1 MFVAASKNSIVR
13 FTVLL
18 IAGSGGLWGRPLAG
32 PAAAGIRPFAV
43 AQGVKAVKLV
53 LTTQADVSGA
63 FGLNS
68 KAQRGQYVYN
78 ALTNTARQSQP
89 ALLQAISQM
98 GLIGTGY
105 YIANFVMVL
114 APAGT
119 TISTTQLQEL
129 QARPEVQTIE
139 SVNSFNPKLPSANA
153 PPVGTLPPGRGI
165 EKNLQFINAPAVWA
179 QGGSGQGV
187 TVGVVDTGFA
197 WDHPLLKTQYRGM
210 SAKGVDHN
218 FNWWDAVHASL
229 TSGTNPCGVNLQ
241 EPCDDFGHGTHV
253 AGAALGGNGKDYQ
266 IGVAP
271 DARLMGCR
279 DMDRGY
285 ASTGATFE
293 ECMQFMLAPWDLNGQ
308 NADVTKAPDVVVH
321 PYHCYAPGASCID
334 DPVMNMVY
342 WNLYAAGITSVVAA
356 EDSGPACGGAATWPQ
371 VYPIA
376 IVTGALDF
384 DPASGSPSS
393 VIAGYS
399 AMGAQQGTIFKPDIA
414 SPGTQILSATP
425 GGNVATMSGTSV
437 AASQLAGAFALI
449 LSARPALQ
457 GKPEQMW
464 RLIGTVPPQPVESG
478 ACGSPAASPNFIYG
492 WGNLDVS
499 VMLGMASAN

>member
-1 MFVAASKNSIVR
+1 MPVSAVTTSTAR
-13 FTVLL
+13 LTVLL
-18 IAGSGGLWGRPLAG
+18 VAVSAGLCGQRLSKAPASGVQ
-32 PAAAGIRPFAV
+32 PAVV
-43 AQGVKAVKLV
+43 AQGLKAVKLV

-63 FGLNS
+63 FQLRS
-68 KAQRGQYVYN
+68 KAQRGQYVFN
-78 ALTNTARQSQP
+78 ALTNAAQQSQP
-89 ALLQAISQM
+89 AVLQAVSQM
-98 GLIGTGY
+98 GLIGTGF
-105 YIANFVMVL
+105 YIANFVLVQ

-119 TISTTQLQEL
+119 SISSLQLQQL
-129 QARPEVQTIE
+129 QARADVATVE
-139 SVNSFNPKLPSANA
+139 SVISFNPKLPSANA
-153 PPVGTLPPGRGI
+153 PSLETLPPGRGV
-165 EKNLQFINAPAVWA
+165 EKNLDFINAPAVWS
-179 QGGSGQGV
+179 QGGLGQGI
-187 TVGVVDTGFA
+187 TIGVVDTGFA
-197 WDHPLLKTQYRGM
+197 WDHPLLKARYRGT
-210 SAKGVDHN
+210 SANGADHN
-218 FNWWDAVHASL
+218 FNWWDAVHATL
-229 TSGTNPCGVNLQ
+229 TAGANPCGVSLQ
-241 EPCDDFGHGTHV
+241 APCDDFGHGTHV

-271 DARLMGCR
+271 QASLIGCR

-285 ASTGATFE
+285 ASTGSNFE

-308 NADVTKAPDVVVH
+308 NADVTKAPDLVVH
-321 PYHCYAPGASCID
+321 PYHCYAPGAACVD

-356 EDSGPACGGAATWPQ
+356 EDSGAACGGAVTGPQ
-371 VYPIA
+371 VYPMA

-384 DPASGSPSS
+384 DTSSGAPSP

-399 AMGAQQGTIFKPDIA
+399 AMGAQQGTIFEPAIA

-457 GKPEQMW
+457 GQPEQMW
-464 RLIGTVPPQPVESG
+464 RLVGVVPPQLVDSG
-478 ACGSPAASPNFIYG
+478 TCGSSAASPNTIYG

-499 VMLGMASAN
+499 AMLSMAGTN